1 MYHVYYIYLYILYIA
16 PHVPYNGLREINWI
30 ESVRYEFIFAKFDLC
45 FKHSKHMFTTHFS
58 WHPFVCNISSSL
70 FIFSAYRNYTDHLS
84 HILPNTE
91 ESKSVFSALCCV
103 RGSGKV
109 RGYIAREIKMK
120 KVPIYDWIVMC
131 FLLQICSLNQCGF
144 LWRPIQCVQHIDRFR
159 GM

>member
-1 MYHVYYIYLYILYIA
+1 MYLYVSFG
-16 PHVPYNGLREINWI
+16 HCVKVWTVINVI
-30 ESVRYEFIFAKFDLC
+30 NLSDMSLFLQNLIHC
-45 FKHSKHMFTTHFS
+45 S

-70 FIFSAYRNYTDHLS
+70 FIFSAYRNYPDYFS

-109 RGYIAREIKMK
+109 RGHIAREIKLK
-120 KVPIYDWIVMC
+120 KVPNDDRIVMC

>member
-1 MYHVYYIYLYILYIA
+1 MYVLDTVSKCELWFKFLSI
-16 PHVPYNGLREINWI
+16 VINR
-30 ESVRYEFIFAKFDLC
+30 SDMSFFLQNFDLC
-45 FKHSKHMFTTHFS
+45 FKNSKDVKMLHVHIHCS

-70 FIFSAYRNYTDHLS
+70 FIFSAYRNYTDYLS

-109 RGYIAREIKMK
+109 RGHIAREIKLK
-120 KVPIYDWIVMC
+120 KVPNDDWIVMC